1 MGTRHTS
8 PTKPDTATSITF
20 HHAQDGDGECGAV
33 VDVVDDVVVIV
44 VVVVVVGVVEGVV
57 VVVGVVEGVVDAAVQ
72 ILIHARSNMTYTHF
86 CVHDGAFRR
95 IVTKNPQQTNIHTHH
110 SVKLGLEYRVLT
122 LADESDTSHKH
133 VWLAASQ
140 NSRITKC

>member
-33 VDVVDDVVVIV
+33 VDVVVV

-57 VVVGVVEGVVDAAVQ
+57 NVAVQ